1 MGNQNCRE
9 QGRRDAKAG
18 KYVKNHPAH
27 KNYVAKVGVRDQS
40 AYKQGHKEGSRNK
53 GKGKS
58 GGCFLTTAC
67 TQYAGLPDDC
77 RELTILRR
85 FRDTYVM
92 SLPDGGEAVT
102 EYYNS
107 APVLLKCI
115 DSSDDRVNILSDIF
129 RSVSTTVELV
139 ESGQC
144 EKARA
149 TYESMFRTLK
159 ERFGVD

>member
-1 MGNQNCRE
+1 MGNQNCRD

-40 AYKQGHKEGSRNK
+40 AYNQGHKEGSKKK
-53 GKGKS
+53 GKG

-77 RELTILRR
+77 RELTTLRR

-92 SLPDGGEAVT
+92 SLHDGAEAVT
-102 EYYNS
+102 EYYRS
-107 APVLLKCI
+107 APILLKYI
-115 DSSDDRVNILSDIF
+115 DSSDDRVSILSGIF
-129 RSVSTTVELV
+129 RSVSTVVELV
-139 ESGQC
+139 ESGQS

-149 TYESMFRTLK
+149 IYASMFRNLK